1 MYLHYCTGLLI
12 NVDNFANPF
21 CSESL
26 MEVYRK
32 HATSF
37 CMANVSHNSNQRV
50 ESEDD
55 LQNCH
60 HFHCVFISITLLP
73 FIVKSCYFMCFGVLV
88 LSCSILK
95 SSAWRASS
103 SCHPLAWESLPQA
116 CWVRLVHCM
125 LYPLAGA
132 HVGSLSRTLPIS
144 RWWSCRLKFTWDDT
158 WQSNPVWFYLENACL
173 FY

>member
-1 MYLHYCTGLLI
+1 
-12 NVDNFANPF
+12 
-21 CSESL
+21 
-26 MEVYRK
+26 
-32 HATSF
+32 
-37 CMANVSHNSNQRV
+37 
-50 ESEDD
+50 
-55 LQNCH
+55 
-60 HFHCVFISITLLP
+60 
-73 FIVKSCYFMCFGVLV
+73 MCFGVLV

-95 SSAWRASS
+95 STAWRASS

-173 FY
+173 FYWGSQVILDRAVSQNSTEPNLIAMLYSLWIYMPIDSFTMVWFNVNKHFALIQKLGEEKSKNADQHILILYS